1 MNTIDYSA
9 WKAQYHDAV
18 GAFEDRAGE
27 LWRGYARDP
36 VKLVRLQQL
45 LIAICV
51 LWSLISISR
60 LIWIPLRT
68 DAIDTVPAGVANP
81 PRLAGERRS
90 VVIDVSPVLGSGL
103 FGAAPELPEAAID
116 FETVASGGG
125 REGIEANARETRL
138 ALTLTGIVASA
149 EDGLGSAVI
158 KAGASEQVFD
168 VGDSLPASGRVVL
181 AKVMAQQ
188 VVIDNNGIYELI
200 KLYDK
205 PGLSIPARSAAP
217 AVSSVSLGK
226 STPGETRAPI
236 NDAQRSSLVGQ
247 YRQQL
252 YDNPESLA
260 DVVSVAPVRRGGR
273 VTGYRIAPGKDR
285 ETFDAFGF
293 KSGDIVIAVNGLALS
308 DASNTVKLYQVMR
321 DASEAA
327 FDIER
332 DGGNVTINVDLANP

>member
-9 WKAQYHDAV
+9 WKARYHDAV

-27 LWRGYARDP
+27 LWRVYARNP
-36 VKLVRLQQL
+36 AKLVRLQQL

-51 LWSLISISR
+51 LWSLISVSR

-68 DAIDTVPAGVANP
+68 DAIDPVPAAVANP
-81 PRLAGERRS
+81 PRLAGESRS
-90 VVIDVSPVLGSGL
+90 VVIDVSAVLGSGL
-103 FGAAPELPEAAID
+103 FGAAPGLPEAATD
-116 FETVASGGG
+116 TETVSSVG

-138 ALTLTGIVASA
+138 ALMLTGIVASD
-149 EDGLGSAVI
+149 EEGLGSAVI

-168 VGDSLPASGRVVL
+168 VGDSLPALGRVVL
-181 AKVMAQQ
+181 AKVMAKQ
-188 VVIDNNGIYELI
+188 VVIDNNGTYELI

-205 PGLSIPARSAAP
+205 PVLSIPVRSAAP
-217 AVSSVSLGK
+217 AASSGALGE
-226 STPGETRAPI
+226 SSPGDTRAPV
-236 NDAQRSSLVGQ
+236 NDAQRSSLAGQ

-260 DVVSVAPVRRGGR
+260 DVVSVAPVRSGDR
-273 VTGYRIAPGKDR
+273 VTGYRITPGKDR
-285 ETFDAFGF
+285 KAFATFGF
-293 KSGDIVIAVNGLALS
+293 KSGDIVTAVNGLALS
-308 DASNTVKLYQVMR
+308 DASNTVKLYQMMK

-332 DGGNVTINVDLANP
+332 DGGNVTVNVNLAKP